1 MQIDF
6 NDSEH
11 ASIGVEWELM
21 LVDRESGDLA
31 NEATPILQELAGSD
45 TAGGGDGDLASK
57 AKHELFENTIE
68 VITGVCA
75 TVPDARADLLATV
88 GALHDVAGNHGL
100 ALACAG
106 THPFAEWH
114 LQDVT
119 DDARYLKLVE
129 EMQWLARRLLI
140 FGVHVHVGVRGA
152 EKAIAIANALS
163 TYIPHFLALSASS
176 PYWHGHDTGL
186 ASARSKLFEALPTAG
201 LPYQLS
207 GWDEFEQFMTALVS
221 VDAIASIREV
231 WWDIRPH
238 PDFGTV
244 ELRMCDGIPRLDDVM
259 AITALAQALVTSMD
273 AAFDRG
279 EPLAYPRPWIIKE
292 NKWRAARYGLDAD
305 LITDTEGG
313 HRSLRDAITAL
324 ADRLAPV
331 AAELGCVDDLDSV
344 TAMACRPSSSDR
356 QRQVAAASG
365 VGAVPAA
372 LVAEFEASTGLSE
385 GGRA

>member
-6 NDSEH
+6 NESEH
-11 ASIGVEWELM
+11 ASVGVEWELM
-21 LVDRESGDLA
+21 LVERGTGDLA
-31 NEATPILQELAGSD
+31 NKATCILDELAVEHPGSD
-45 TAGGGDGDLASK
+45 TVTK

-68 VITGVCA
+68 VITGVCSTIEEVA
-75 TVPDARADLLATV
+75 ADLSGTVAVIHELARR
-88 GALHDVAGNHGL
+88 HGL
-100 ALACAG
+100 ALMCSG
-106 THPFAEWH
+106 THPFGEWH

-119 DDARYLKLVE
+119 QDERYLKLVD

-140 FGVHVHVGVRGA
+140 FGVHVHVGVRGS

-163 TYIPHFLALSASS
+163 AYIPHFLALSASS
-176 PYWHGHDTGL
+176 PFWHGHDTGL

-244 ELRMCDGIPRLDDVM
+244 ELRMCDGLPRLDDVV
-259 AITALAQALVTSMD
+259 AVAALAQSLVASMD
-273 AAFDRG
+273 AAHDRG
-279 EPLAYPRPWIIKE
+279 AQLGYPRPWIIKE
-292 NKWRAARYGLDAD
+292 NKWRAARHGLDAE

-313 HRSLRDAITAL
+313 HCSLRDAVGTL
-324 ADRLAPV
+324 VDELAPV
-331 AAELGCVDDLDSV
+331 AAELGCAAELASV
-344 TAMACRPSSSDR
+344 HALLSGPSSSDR
-356 QRQVAAASG
+356 QRRVAATAGG
-365 VGAVPAA
+365 VRAVPAA
-372 LVAEFEASTGLSE
+372 LVAEFEASTGL
-385 GGRA
+385 GGGPS

>member
-6 NDSEH
+6 NESER
-11 ASIGVEWELM
+11 ASVGVEWELM
-21 LVDRESGDLA
+21 LVERDTGDLVNA
-31 NEATPILQELAGSD
+31 ASIILDDLAREHPGSD
-45 TAGGGDGDLASK
+45 AVDK
-57 AKHELFENTIE
+57 CKHELFDNTIE
-68 VITGVCA
+68 VITGVCSTIAEVAEDLRQTVA
-75 TVPDARADLLATV
+75 TVHRLARSH
-88 GALHDVAGNHGL
+88 GA
-100 ALACAG
+100 ALMCAG

-119 DDARYLKLVE
+119 ADERYLKLVE
-129 EMQWLARRLLI
+129 EMQWVARRLLI

-176 PYWHGHDTGL
+176 PFWHGHDTGL

-207 GWDEFEQFMTALVS
+207 GWEEFEQFMTALVS

-244 ELRMCDGIPRLDDVM
+244 ELRMCDGLPRLGDV
-259 AITALAQALVTSMD
+259 AAVAALAQALVASMD

-279 EPLAYPRPWIIKE
+279 LQLEYPRPWIIKE
-292 NKWRAARYGLDAD
+292 NKWRAARHGLDAQ

-313 HRSLRDAITAL
+313 HRSLRDAVGSL
-324 ADRLAPV
+324 ADELAPV
-331 AAELGCVDDLDSV
+331 AAELGCAEELASV
-344 TAMACRPSSSDR
+344 HGMLSEPSSSER
-356 QRQVAAASG
+356 QRHIAAQSD
-365 VGAVPAA
+365 VGAVPG
-372 LVAEFEASTGLSE
+372 LLLAEFEESVGLV
-385 GGRA
+385 GRGER

>member
-6 NDSEH
+6 NGSEH
-11 ASIGVEWELM
+11 SSIGVEWELM
-21 LVDRESGDLA
+21 LVDRDGGDLA
-31 NEATPILQELAGSD
+31 NMATPILDKLAASGAGPEL
-45 TAGGGDGDLASK
+45 TAK

-68 VITGVCA
+68 VITGVCT
-75 TVPDARADLLATV
+75 TVAEARADLLGTV
-88 GALHDVAGNHGL
+88 GVLHEIACGHGL

-119 DDARYLKLVE
+119 EDTRYLKLVE
-129 EMQWLARRLLI
+129 EMQWVARRLLI
-140 FGVHVHVGVRGA
+140 YGVHVHVGVRGA

-259 AITALAQALVTSMD
+259 AVTALAQALVTAMD
-273 AAFDRG
+273 TAFDRG
-279 EPLAYPRPWIIKE
+279 ETLAFPRPWIIKE
-292 NKWRAARYGLDAD
+292 NKWRAARHGLDAD

-313 HRSLRDAITAL
+313 HRSLRDAIVGL
-324 ADRLAPV
+324 ADELAPV
-331 AAELGCVDDLDSV
+331 AAELGCAAEMLSV
-344 TAMACRPSSSDR
+344 KGMACAPSSSDR
-356 QRQVAAASG
+356 QRRVAAAGG

-372 LVAEFEASTGLSE
+372 LVEEFEASTGLHE
-385 GGRA
+385 GDRG